1 MECTSCGYKLLGR
14 EFAKQ
19 GLLWQTFVQSLLAYT
34 FSFCCPLSHYSSLLG
49 EFVDLRAYS
58 NLSVGARNS

>member
-19 GLLWQTFVQSLLAYT
+19 GLQTFGQSLLGST
-34 FSFCCPLSHYSSLLG
+34 FSFYCLLSPSSFLK
-49 EFVDLRAYS
+49 EFVDLGAFS
-58 NLSVGARNS
+58 DLSVGAHNFQTS